1 MTDFSGRWFTT
12 FGTMLLEQRG
22 SRVSGT
28 YSYRGA
34 EGRIEGNVRG
44 SVLRLRYS
52 EPAEAGSGEFHM
64 LRHGRFAGTYTP
76 RGRKKALAWVG
87 NRGWDGLWE
96 TDFGRLRLIQER
108 DSVQGSYSGGGQAEI
123 RGRAR
128 GKTLAFRY
136 QERNASGEGRFTQ
149 DHDGLA
155 FTGEWRAK
163 GQRAWQPWNGRR
175 AQAAPGVT
183 WLVMLEAHWQRSL
196 AEPEYAFGHMLRE
209 ILARLPQVRV
219 RHRFFYDAASLEH
232 WCRELNY
239 LSEPAILMIAS
250 HGRAEGLSVYGNL
263 INTSRVLDSLR
274 DVENLKLLHFSS
286 CLVGLDGEKALG
298 QEAFPISGYT
308 TSVDWGASALLEFT
322 YLDLMLNRGM
332 SPAEAA
338 AALPKLVPYAGTRA
352 PRGSPYPAAG
362 FRYFRAR

>member
-12 FGTMLLEQRG
+12 FGIMLLEQRA

-28 YSYRGA
+28 FRCRGA
-34 EGRIEGNVRG
+34 EGRIEGGVRG
-44 SVLRLRYS
+44 NLLRLRYS
-52 EPAEAGSGEFHM
+52 GPAEAGTGEFRL
-64 LRHGRFAGTYTP
+64 LRYGRFAGTYTP
-76 RGRKKALAWVG
+76 RGQKTAHPWEG

-96 TDFGRLRLIQER
+96 TDFGRLRMVQVR
-108 DSVQGSYSGGGQAEI
+108 DRVLGFYSGAGQSEI

-128 GKTLAFRY
+128 GMRLAFRFK
-136 QERNASGEGRFTQ
+136 EKNASGEGHFTQ
-149 DHDGLA
+149 DDDGVA
-155 FTGEWRAK
+155 FSGKWRAR
-163 GQRAWQPWNGRR
+163 GRRAWQPWNGHR

-232 WCRELNY
+232 WCRELSY
-239 LSEPAILMIAS
+239 LSEPSILMIAS
-250 HGRAEGLSVYGNL
+250 HGRAEGLSVYGTL
-263 INTSRVLDSLR
+263 INTSRVLESLR
-274 DVENLKLLHFSS
+274 HVENLKLLHFSS
-286 CLVGLDGEKALG
+286 CLVGLDGENALSHKP
-298 QEAFPISGYT
+298 FPISGYT

-338 AALPKLVPYAGTRA
+338 AALPKLVPYAGSRA

-362 FRYFRAR
+362 FRYFRPR